1 MAGMLQA
8 KKCLRKCA
16 KRFDSDHTAHTQSII
31 RAFAFN
37 TYILLYSFYLRRV
50 KIWLDCAAAHAE
62 HNLCNLHMFEDRCSH
77 DEMQKA
83 YAGDIIIRFL
93 ELSSIKA
100 VFFFDW
106 SFYYCQPLQKC
117 LHLLN
122 IPNHLHFRVDCLRS
136 SFRSFTI
143 EPYYTIALKLP

>member
-1 MAGMLQA
+1 
-8 KKCLRKCA
+8 
-16 KRFDSDHTAHTQSII
+16 
-31 RAFAFN
+31 
-37 TYILLYSFYLRRV
+37 
-50 KIWLDCAAAHAE
+50 
-62 HNLCNLHMFEDRCSH
+62 MFEDRCSH

-100 VFFFDW
+100 VFFLIDRFTTVNH
-106 SFYYCQPLQKC
+106 FYKHKC
-117 LHLLN
+117 LNLLN

-143 EPYYTIALKLP
+143 EPYYIIALKLP